1 MDTAASPV
9 KRRNPALIVVSVI
22 GISLATIAG
31 FAAYFL
37 WPRGD
42 RLGEMDLRAASPT
55 LAVDLAAGDELTF
68 RLDVTVGTA
77 DGYPNSSRSR
87 SNAVHDELE
96 ASTLTVTLSPGDG
109 PGDSTTCGAFDG
121 KATTGSSSSSE
132 VESSG
137 LPLRCTLVAEKRGRH
152 TLAARVEWVP
162 EEVREAVLEVRRVRA
177 GD

>member
-1 MDTAASPV
+1 MVAAASPV
-9 KRRNPALIVVSVI
+9 KRRNPALIVVAAI
-22 GISLATIAG
+22 GMFLVTIAG
-31 FAAYFL
+31 LAAYFL

-55 LAVDLAAGDELTF
+55 LAVDLAAGDELNF

-77 DGYPNSSRSR
+77 GGYPNSSSGR

-96 ASTLTVTLSPGDG
+96 ASKLTVTLSRVDG
-109 PGDSTTCGAFDG
+109 PGDSTTCGAYDG

-137 LPLRCTLVAEKRGRH
+137 LPLRCTLVAETPGRH
-152 TLAARVEWVP
+152 TLTARVEWVP
-162 EEVREAVLEVRRVRA
+162 EDVREATLEVRRVRS